1 MKLWLPSLR
10 FRNLGSPDL
19 KNNSVGFHA
28 TENMGKDIKI
38 KLFGASETEYC
49 NYSNSLVAAIL
60 KFWQPS
66 WKIRFSGLVNDSV
79 ELFDPEN
86 IGVEIR
92 IRMLGGSLIEI

>member
-1 MKLWLPSLR
+1 MDSTE
-10 FRNLGSPDL
+10 FFDHGNIG
-19 KNNSVGFHA
+19 KNSSIKFHA
-28 TENMGKDIKI
+28 TKNMGINIKI
-38 KLFGASETEYC
+38 KLFGA
-49 NYSNSLVAAIL
+49 YSNLLVAAIL

-66 WKIRFSGLVNDSV
+66 WKSRFSGLENDSV